1 MLSEQQHAFARV
13 LDLIEEAGCM
23 SFVVL
28 IGSRCSEQTRG
39 LMRGLAL
46 S

>member
-23 SFVVL
+23 SSVVL
-28 IGSRCSEQTRG
+28 IGSRCAEQTYG
-39 LMRGLAL
+39 FCCEVAL
-46 S
+46 G

>member
-28 IGSRCSEQTRG
+28 IGSWQ
-39 LMRGLAL
+39 AFF
-46 S
+46 